1 MAFVTQLDTY
11 ALTTL
16 TKANYYLGLTSDGGT
31 VDNYIE
37 RIVNRVSDI
46 IESYCHRKFKG
57 RLYIKERY
65 DGNDQDII
73 YLKQYPILA
82 INLDGLVW
90 DSTLKK
96 VTRNDGGSFVDDG
109 FVAGDKVLV
118 QNSDENSGLK
128 TIATSGVAATI
139 LTFTDTIVTDTDD
152 DNVILSRF
160 RELWINDDEIDED
173 DYEVNEDHI
182 YYLAG
187 FSEGHKNIRMTYYA
201 GYATIPDDL
210 EQVCLK
216 LVKAGYDKNEGVKS
230 ESLGPHSI
238 TYFDK
243 LDIPDDIKSTLDV
256 YKNWVI

>member
-1 MAFVTQLDTY
+1 MASVLDTY

-16 TKANYYLGLTSDGGT
+16 AKANTYLGLTADTGAI
-31 VDNYIE
+31 DAYIE
-37 RIVNRVSDI
+37 TIINRASDI
-46 IESYCHRKFKG
+46 IENYCHRKFKG

-65 DGNDQDII
+65 DGNDQEII
-73 YLKQYPILA
+73 YLKQYPVLA
-82 INLDGLVW
+82 INLDNLAW
-90 DSTLKK
+90 SSTLKK
-96 VTRNDGGSFVDDG
+96 VTRSDGGSFIDDG
-109 FVAGDKVLV
+109 FLAADKVLV
-118 QNSDENSGLK
+118 QNSDDNSGLL
-128 TIATSGVAATI
+128 TIATSGVAALV

-182 YYLAG
+182 YYNAG
-187 FSEGHKNIRMTYYA
+187 FSEGHKNVRMTYYA

-210 EQVCLK
+210 EQACLK
-216 LVKAGYDKNEGVKS
+216 LIKLAYDKDEGIKS

-243 LDIPDDIKSTLDV
+243 EDMPKDIKSDLDV
-256 YKNWVI
+256 YYNQVV